1 MQGSRLLIHGSR
13 DPCAGAEHFYTW
25 RKPFVENRDYLQR
38 ELFRRT
44 RKINSEY
51 QAANRRNCSFCL
63 DDYYIPAVHS
73 QLNGDGEV
81 PLLRWRCAATSPPKT
96 EGFHFFGLTGFSSFG
111 SRQPFCLAGGGQFFQ
126 KWAQKRKPMQ
136 KDSNFQ

>member
-1 MQGSRLLIHGSR
+1 MQGSRLLIHRSG
-13 DPCAGAEHFYTW
+13 DPCAGAEHFYASEYW

-63 DDYYIPAVHS
+63 DDYFASGY
-73 QLNGDGEV
+73 NGDMMQQE
-81 PLLRWRCAATSPPKT
+81 RWDPIMWIGRDT
-96 EGFHFFGLTGFSSFG
+96 H
-111 SRQPFCLAGGGQFFQ
+111 Q
-126 KWAQKRKPMQ
+126 
-136 KDSNFQ
+136 

>member
-1 MQGSRLLIHGSR
+1 MQGSRLSVHGSR
-13 DPCAGAEHFYTW
+13 DPCAGAEHFYASGYW
-25 RKPFVENRDYLQR
+25 RKPFVENRDHLRR

-63 DDYYIPAVHS
+63 DDYYIPAVHP

-81 PLLRWRCAATSPPKT
+81 PLLRWSCAATS
-96 EGFHFFGLTGFSSFG
+96 
-111 SRQPFCLAGGGQFFQ
+111 SR
-126 KWAQKRKPMQ
+126 KRKAFVF
-136 KDSNFQ
+136 SV

>member
-1 MQGSRLLIHGSR
+1 MQGSRLLIHRSG
-13 DPCAGAEHFYTW
+13 DPCAGAEHFYASGYW

-63 DDYYIPAVHS
+63 DDYFASGY
-73 QLNGDGEV
+73 NGDMMQQE
-81 PLLRWRCAATSPPKT
+81 RWDPIMWIGRDTN
-96 EGFHFFGLTGFSSFG
+96 
-111 SRQPFCLAGGGQFFQ
+111 Q
-126 KWAQKRKPMQ
+126 
-136 KDSNFQ
+136 